1 MNQHASVL
9 RTGRKFDQVLAGAR
23 EVFLADGFEGASVDK
38 IAKAAGV
45 SKATLYS
52 YFPDKR
58 VLFMEVVR
66 SACVQQADASLDLA
80 PGSCGPRDVLRAA
93 AERVH
98 GVLLGGFSLQLFR
111 IFVAEADRFPELGPM
126 FYESGPMV
134 LHGEIRDSG
143 AHQRM
148 AADRRAGVYNPW
160 LVRITEIMTEN
171 IETPLE
177 IGALAAQAGLGKRQ
191 VERLFTRY
199 MNEPPYRYYLRL
211 RLERARH
218 LVRYSDLLLHEVAI
232 ACGFGS
238 AASFSRA
245 YRAHFGQT
253 PRSERSG
260 RRATGG

>member
-66 SACVQQADASLDLA
+66 SACVQQADTALDLVA
-80 PGSCGPRDVLRAA
+80 GSSGPREALRAA
-93 AERVH
+93 AERVL
-98 GVLLGGFSLQLFR
+98 GGLLGGFSLQLFR

-134 LHGEIRDSG
+134 MHGQIRDYLE
-143 AHQRM
+143 
-148 AADRRAGVYNPW
+148 AAAERGELAIPDAD
-160 LVRITEIMTEN
+160 
-171 IETPLE
+171 
-177 IGALAAQAGLGKRQ
+177 LAAAQFIELCKAD
-191 VERLFTRY
+191 LF
-199 MNEPPYRYYLRL
+199 LRFL
-211 RLERARH
+211 FKIDET
-218 LVRYSDLLLHEVAI
+218 
-232 ACGFGS
+232 FS
-238 AASFSRA
+238 AA
-245 YRAHFGQT
+245 
-253 PRSERSG
+253 ERE
-260 RRATGG
+260 RVIGGAIGTFMARYGV

>member
-1 MNQHASVL
+1 MNQQASVL
-9 RTGRKFDQVLAGAR
+9 RTGRKFDQVLEGAR

-66 SACVQQADASLDLA
+66 SACVQQADESLDLT
-80 PGSCGPRDVLRAA
+80 PGSCGPRDVLRRA

-134 LHGEIRDSG
+134 LHGEIQEYLEAAAARGELKIGDANLAAAQFIELCKADIFLRFLFKIDTEFSEAERERVISG
-143 AHQRM
+143 A
-148 AADRRAGVYNPW
+148 
-160 LVRITEIMTEN
+160 
-171 IETPLE
+171 IETFMARF
-177 IGALAAQAGLGKRQ
+177 GA
-191 VERLFTRY
+191 
-199 MNEPPYRYYLRL
+199 
-211 RLERARH
+211 
-218 LVRYSDLLLHEVAI
+218 
-232 ACGFGS
+232 
-238 AASFSRA
+238 
-245 YRAHFGQT
+245 
-253 PRSERSG
+253 
-260 RRATGG
+260 

>member
-1 MNQHASVL
+1 MNQQASVL
-9 RTGRKFDQVLAGAR
+9 RTGRKFDQVLEGAR

-66 SACVQQADASLDLA
+66 SACVQQADESLDLA

-134 LHGEIRDSG
+134 LHGEIQAYMEAAAARGELKIEDADLAAAQFIELCKADVFLRFLFKIDTAFTEAERERVISG
-143 AHQRM
+143 AIDTFM
-148 AADRRAGVYNPW
+148 ARF
-160 LVRITEIMTEN
+160 
-171 IETPLE
+171 
-177 IGALAAQAGLGKRQ
+177 GA
-191 VERLFTRY
+191 
-199 MNEPPYRYYLRL
+199 
-211 RLERARH
+211 
-218 LVRYSDLLLHEVAI
+218 
-232 ACGFGS
+232 
-238 AASFSRA
+238 
-245 YRAHFGQT
+245 
-253 PRSERSG
+253 
-260 RRATGG
+260 